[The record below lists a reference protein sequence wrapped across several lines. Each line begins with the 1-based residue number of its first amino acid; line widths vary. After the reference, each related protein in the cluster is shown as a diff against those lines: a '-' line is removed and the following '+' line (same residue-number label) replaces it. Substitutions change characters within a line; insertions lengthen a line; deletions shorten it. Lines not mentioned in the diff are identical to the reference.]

1 MIQITIELSEEQYND
16 LDIDLINSN
25 IIDDT
30 DSKDLC
36 KPEVIKSFLAF
47 QLFCISANSKD
58 GIYSRNVTIKRYCDH
73 CINGL
78 QEL

>member
-16 LDIDLINSN
+16 LDIDLIAES
-25 IIDDT
+25 IIDDI
-30 DSKDLC
+30 DSKKDLC

-47 QLFCISANSKD
+47 QLSHISANSRD
-58 GIYSRNVTIKRYCDH
+58 GIYSKNVTIKRYCDH

-78 QEL
+78 